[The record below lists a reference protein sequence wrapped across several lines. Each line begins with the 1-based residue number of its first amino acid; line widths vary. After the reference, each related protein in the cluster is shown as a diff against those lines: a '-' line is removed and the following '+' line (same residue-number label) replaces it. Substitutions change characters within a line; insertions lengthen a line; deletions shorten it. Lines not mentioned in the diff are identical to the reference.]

1 MNKTL
6 TTLGVGIWGIII
18 FLNFILKTSLQS
30 LGLSCDQILTTLLPL
45 TIIEIVAFIITVIG
59 LFKNN

>member
-6 TTLGVGIWGIII
+6 TTLGVGIWGVII
-18 FLNFILKTSLQS
+18 FLNFILKASLQS
-30 LGLSCDQILTTLLPL
+30 LGLSSEQISSTLIPL
-45 TIIEIVAFIITVIG
+45 SIIEIVAFIITVIG

>member
-6 TTLGVGIWGIII
+6 TTLGVGIWGVII
-18 FLNFILKTSLQS
+18 FLNFILKASLQS
-30 LGLSCDQILTTLLPL
+30 LGLSSEQISSILIPL
-45 TIIEIVAFIITVIG
+45 SIIEIVAFIITVIG

>member
-6 TTLGVGIWGIII
+6 TTLGVGIWGVII
-18 FLNFILKTSLQS
+18 FLNFILKASLQS
-30 LGLSCDQILTTLLPL
+30 LGLSSEQISATLIPL
-45 TIIEIVAFIITVIG
+45 SIIEIVAFIITVIG

>member
-18 FLNFILKTSLQS
+18 FLNFILKASLQS
-30 LGLSCDQILTTLLPL
+30 LGLSCDQILSTLFPL